1 MQFLSPLNAYGSV
14 VLFLMMI
21 FYIKENKS
29 SKYTLLF
36 GIMCIGSSAYG
47 FLAGT
52 WPFGIIE
59 AAWALFSFD
68 KFRKLYVK
76 SRNDHWDCGNINN
89 QIVFL
94 IKHTERERALKIT
107 VIGSARIEMSV
118 NANITGTGN
127 MICSSWADTYSGSS
141 NRSSQY
147 GPFTFSFVF
156 SVLFL
161 SFLLSYIL

>member
-59 AAWALFSFD
+59 AVWALFSFD
-68 KFRKLYVK
+68 KFRKLYGK
-76 SRNDHWDCGNINN
+76 SRNDH
-89 QIVFL
+89 
-94 IKHTERERALKIT
+94 
-107 VIGSARIEMSV
+107 
-118 NANITGTGN
+118 
-127 MICSSWADTYSGSS
+127 
-141 NRSSQY
+141 
-147 GPFTFSFVF
+147 
-156 SVLFL
+156 
-161 SFLLSYIL
+161 